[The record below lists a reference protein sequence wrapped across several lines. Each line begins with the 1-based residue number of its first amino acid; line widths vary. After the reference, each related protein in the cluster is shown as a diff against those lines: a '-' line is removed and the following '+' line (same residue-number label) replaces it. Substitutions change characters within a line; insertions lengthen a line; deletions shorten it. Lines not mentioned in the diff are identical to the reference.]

1 MDVRDFIQAVS
12 GALILRPDN
21 ILVASALS
29 RGAFLSGYFAG
40 AQPGDPTIGALSIAH
55 VFLLVAGLGLLI
67 GIGLTSSIAIG
78 FFVVIGVAGGLF
90 AIGSVLNVL
99 GPQLS
104 GAAAS
109 VQTELASLVVQPY
122 VADAYLLAPIV
133 VFVVGFYR
141 WDVTTKVK
149 KRKAVQET
157 HLSLR
162 QYCIY
167 CGARHEPA
175 ATRCG
180 SCGKPISAGSGTFC
194 TDCGRPI
201 SRKALYCGYCGAEI
215 IQGEDAKC
223 QTCGKPASASS
234 RFCHSCGARMK
245 SSTQAEG
252 GAPPSPPEPPSAAPP
267 TTPPPASP
275 PA

>member
-29 RGAFLSGYFAG
+29 QGAFLSGYFAG
-40 AQPGDPTIGALSIAH
+40 AKPGDPTIGALSIAH
-55 VFLLVAGLGLLI
+55 VFLLVAGIGLLL

-104 GAAAS
+104 SAAGS
-109 VQTELASLVVQPY
+109 VQTTLASLVVQPY
-122 VADAYLLAPIV
+122 VADAYLLAPVV
-133 VFVVGFYR
+133 VFVAGFYR

-149 KRKAVQET
+149 KRKAVQAT

-175 ATRCG
+175 ATRCR
-180 SCGKPISAGSGTFC
+180 SCGKPISAWTGTFC
-194 TDCGRPI
+194 TDCGKPI
-201 SRKALYCGYCGAEI
+201 SPKALYCGYCGADI
-215 IQGEDAKC
+215 LLGEDATC
-223 QTCGKPASASS
+223 QTCGKPASASA

-245 SSTQAEG
+245 SSKQPQGEA
-252 GAPPSPPEPPSAAPP
+252 GAPPPAAPP
-267 TTPPPASP
+267 STQPPPESP